1 MGCLR
6 HQWGDTSCII
16 EKSPSHAY
24 LTGAG
29 RKMHSLKGQMK
40 REGSDEGQ
48 GDISCGGVRKGDGL
62 DGGNDVQAGTIRRRR
77 ERKWYRFA
85 RAYVTS
91 DLQQCT
97 GSSSENRWGGEEK

>member
-16 EKSPSHAY
+16 EKAPSHAD
-24 LTGAG
+24 LTRAG
-29 RKMHSLKGQMK
+29 RKTHSLKGQMK
-40 REGSDEGQ
+40 REGCDKGH
-48 GDISCGGVRKGDGL
+48 GDSIWGGGAGL

-77 ERKWYRFA
+77 ERKRYRFA

-91 DLQQCT
+91 DLQHCT
-97 GSSSENRWGGEEK
+97 GSSSENRRGGEEK